1 MDAPSRVRAA
11 ARWLRGQHS
20 ADGRGGSPDPGPRI
34 LILDEATANVDT
46 DTELRLQAALDRL
59 MSGRTSFVIAHR
71 LSTVRHATQILV
83 LEHGRIVEQG
93 THVELLDAD
102 GRYAELYR
110 LGLTWD
116 E

>member
-1 MDAPSRVRAA
+1 MDALSRVRAA
-11 ARWLRGQHS
+11 ARWLRGQRS

-46 DTELRLQAALDRL
+46 NTELRLQAALDRL

-83 LEHGRIVEQG
+83 IEHGQIVEKG
-93 THVELLDAD
+93 THQALLDAD
-102 GRYAELYR
+102 GRYAEPYR

-116 E
+116 D